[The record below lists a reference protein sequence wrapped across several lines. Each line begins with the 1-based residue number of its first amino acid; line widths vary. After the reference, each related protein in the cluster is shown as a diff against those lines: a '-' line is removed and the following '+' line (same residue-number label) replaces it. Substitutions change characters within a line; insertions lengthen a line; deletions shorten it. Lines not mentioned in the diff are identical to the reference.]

1 MLLVFGLS
9 MKRGMIERIFFTH
22 RKG

>member
-1 MLLVFGLS
+1 
-9 MKRGMIERIFFTH
+9 MKRGMIERVFFTH